1 MAESSSGETSV
12 QRASTSLWLRVWKA
26 RVPNKVKL
34 FSWRACQNI
43 LPTRDNLVRRRVVE
57 DASCCFCHR
66 ATETILHVLW
76 ECGATQDVWASSVI
90 RFQKFGTEQVDF
102 RQLVASLMPKLSLEE

>member
-1 MAESSSGETSV
+1 MQDSLVWLFTKNGRYSVKFKYHVAKLLKMAESSSVEASV
-12 QRASTSLWLRVWKA
+12 HRASTSLWSRVWKA

-43 LPTRDNLVRRRVVE
+43 LPTQDNLVWRRVME

-66 ATETILHVLW
+66 ATEMVLHVLW
-76 ECGATQDVWASSVI
+76 ECGAA
-90 RFQKFGTEQVDF
+90 
-102 RQLVASLMPKLSLEE
+102 

>member
-1 MAESSSGETSV
+1 MQDSLVWLFTKNGRYSVKFRYHVAKLLKMEESSSRKTSM
-12 QRASTSLWLRVWKA
+12 QRASTSLWSRVWKA

-57 DASCCFCHR
+57 VASCCFYHR
-66 ATETILHVLW
+66 ATETVLHVLW
-76 ECGATQDVWASSVI
+76 ECGAAQDV
-90 RFQKFGTEQVDF
+90 
-102 RQLVASLMPKLSLEE
+102 

>member
-1 MAESSSGETSV
+1 MQDSLVWLFTKKGSYSVKSGYHVAKLLKMAESSSGETSV

-43 LPTRDNLVRRRVVE
+43 LPT
-57 DASCCFCHR
+57 
-66 ATETILHVLW
+66 
-76 ECGATQDVWASSVI
+76 
-90 RFQKFGTEQVDF
+90 
-102 RQLVASLMPKLSLEE
+102 